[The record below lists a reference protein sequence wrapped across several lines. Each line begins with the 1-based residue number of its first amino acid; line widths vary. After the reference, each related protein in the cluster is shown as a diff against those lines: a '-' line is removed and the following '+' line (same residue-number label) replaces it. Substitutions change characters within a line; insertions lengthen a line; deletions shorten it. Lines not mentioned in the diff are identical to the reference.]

1 MHIKCWP
8 RARVR
13 KILYLLGM
21 DFKKTYQNEQRFS
34 TITSIYPEEFDVLF
48 RAFEPRWLQAH
59 KHYNFR
65 GKRRSKP
72 LTSKQLLA
80 PTKTLPTNREKLF
93 FILYLYKINPLQ
105 DVAGATFDMDQGQ
118 VSRWK
123 KVLTPILLQA
133 LKDLDL
139 HAARNTEEL
148 IRLFR
153 TRQRKKDKD
162 ENIDSMHIDVTERPI
177 QRNKD
182 KGAQR
187 NDYSRKQAGHTIK
200 NTIICDEYQ
209 FIHFAGFTWRG
220 AIHDKAMVDEEVT
233 SFGHPVFADLW
244 LSKDAGYQ
252 GYLPSGINILEP
264 FKPFRDNPITEF
276 QKEFNR
282 WVSSI
287 RTVVEDAIGGVKR
300 LRSAFERVRK
310 FLTYR
315 ADQTLQV
322 AVGLHNLRVSLR
334 DSYSTKSSCV
344 RANLVILDT

>member
-1 MHIKCWP
+1 M
-8 RARVR
+8 A
-13 KILYLLGM
+13 
-21 DFKKTYQNEQRFS
+21 
-34 TITSIYPEEFDVLF
+34 ITSIYPEEFDVLF
-48 RAFEPRWLQAH
+48 SAFEPRWLQAH

-72 LTSKQLLA
+72 LTAKQLHA
-80 PTKTLPTNREKLF
+80 PTKTIPTNREKLF

-105 DVAGATFDMDQGQ
+105 EVAGATFDMNQGQ

-123 KVLTPILLQA
+123 KVLTPVLLEA

-153 TRQRKKDKD
+153 SRQRKSTID
-162 ENIDSMHIDVTERPI
+162 ENIDSMHLDVTERPI
-177 QRNKD
+177 ERNTD
-182 KGAQR
+182 REAQQ
-187 NDYSRKQAGHTIK
+187 NDYSKKQADHTIK

-209 FIHFAGFTWRG
+209 FIHFVGFTWRG
-220 AIHDKAMVDEEVT
+220 AIHDKAMIDEEIT
-233 SFGHPVFADLW
+233 SFDHPVFTDLW

-252 GYLPSGINILEP
+252 GYLPTGINIIEP
-264 FKPFRDNPITEF
+264 FKSFRNNPITEF
-276 QKEFNR
+276 QKDFNR

-287 RTVVEDAIGGVKR
+287 RVVVEDAIGGVKR

-310 FLTYR
+310 FLTFR

-322 AVGLHNLRVSLR
+322 AVGLHNLRVRLR
-334 DSYSTKSSCV
+334 DSYNAKSSCA
-344 RANLVILDT
+344 RANLAILDT